1 MTFNGF
7 QTEDFATFSIDGLS
21 ERMEAIQQRIQPK
34 FQAIYNEI
42 ADDLDEITGIP
53 MHLHI
58 ARHAR
63 RTVNPPADTWS
74 AYCHNKRGYKK
85 HPHFQVGLWHDNVF
99 VWLAYIYELPG
110 KQTIGENFIKNVEDL
125 RKLIPPHYHISKDH
139 MQNDAEVIQNADVE
153 ATLQRFTTVKKG
165 ELLIGRRFDKND
177 EILYDGERFIAE
189 LKDIIRTLAPLY
201 QSSLEVISD

>member
-7 QTEDFATFSIDGLS
+7 QTEDFTTFSIDGLS

-110 KQTIGENFIKNVEDL
+110 KQTIGENFMENVEDL
-125 RKLIPPHYHISKDH
+125 RKLIPHHYHISKDH
-139 MQNDAEVIQNADVE
+139 MQNEAEVIQNADVE

>member
-1 MTFNGF
+1 MTFKGF
-7 QTEDFATFSIDGLS
+7 QQEDFETFSIEGLE

-34 FQAIYNEI
+34 FQSIYDEI
-42 ADDLDEITGIP
+42 ADELDETTGIP

-110 KQTIGENFIKNVEDL
+110 KQLIGEKFLEDIDQWKNS
-125 RKLIPPHYHISKDH
+125 IPKHYHISKDH
-139 MQNDAEVIQNADVE
+139 MQNEAVLVKDADVE
-153 ATLQRFTTVKKG
+153 AILQRFTTIKKG
-165 ELLIGRRFDKND
+165 ELLIGKRFDKTD
-177 EILYDGERFIAE
+177 EILYDGERFISE
-189 LKDIIRTLAPLY
+189 VKEIIKTLAPIY
-201 QSSLEVISD
+201 RSSLEVRN